1 MTLLKQL
8 INSILIFFDFKN
20 ISDKTIMN
28 DSDDNLSQ
36 IRETIKTFQ
45 QTLQSHLPALE
56 SEINAIITNKEQN
69 KNNIEYSLDVLISLT
84 DMGIGNELFIKLLDN
99 YKTID
104 AERASFY
111 WEEYDKKVESFKSS
125 DENKNI

>member
-1 MTLLKQL
+1 
-8 INSILIFFDFKN
+8 
-20 ISDKTIMN
+20 MN

-84 DMGIGNELFIKLLDN
+84 DINISNELFIKLLEN

-104 AERASFY
+104 TERASFY
-111 WEEYDKKVESFKSS
+111 
-125 DENKNI
+125 

>member
-84 DMGIGNELFIKLLDN
+84 DMGVGNDLFIKLLEY

-104 AERASFY
+104 AESASFS
-111 WEEYDKKVESFKSS
+111 WEEYDKKE
-125 DENKNI
+125 E